1 MNAQIKPKLKK
12 PPPRDVKASAKAM
25 IDRLTTR
32 GLAWERLACQVGVRA
47 SIERGVAKVGAR
59 Y

>member
-25 IDRLTTR
+25 IDRLLTR
-32 GLAWERLACQVGVRA
+32 VIAWERLAYHVDVRA
-47 SIERGVAKVGAR
+47 SIERGLAEAGAG